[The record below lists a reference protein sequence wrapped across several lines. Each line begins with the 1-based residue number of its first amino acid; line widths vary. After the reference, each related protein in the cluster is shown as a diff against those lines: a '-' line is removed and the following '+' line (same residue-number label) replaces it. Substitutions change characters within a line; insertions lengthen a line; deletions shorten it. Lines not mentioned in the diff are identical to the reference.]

1 MKRISVD
8 IGGTFTDCF
17 FAWDEHYIESKALTT
32 HHNLAL
38 GFNSA
43 LDNACEA
50 AGLTR
55 EDVLK
60 EVDSVRYAT
69 TLGTN
74 ALIEAKGPRVAA
86 IVTHGF
92 EDTIH
97 ISRSKGYGAGLD
109 PQKQGDMADA
119 ARPAPLVP
127 RDMVRSVKER
137 VDSVGEVL
145 VAVQA
150 DDVRKQVR
158 ELVDNGAEAIVVA
171 LTNAT
176 ENPAHEQQIL
186 EMILEDYPA
195 HELGSIP
202 VLLSSDVSGRKGEY
216 VRANSTI
223 IDAFLHET
231 MFHALNQLSANLRES
246 GYEKPMLVIHNS
258 GGMAQSN
265 STDALQTIHSG
276 PIAGVGGA
284 QHLSESTGIGDVVSM
299 DMGGT
304 SFDIGLVPEGGVQH
318 YDFQPTIG
326 RWLVSVPMIH
336 LNTLGSGGGSI
347 ASYDRIHKSV
357 VVGPESAGSDPGPAC
372 YDRGGLRPTVTDADL
387 VLGYLDPDNYA
398 NGFIK
403 LSPKRSTFAI
413 EEALCDELDLEP
425 VDAAKVI
432 KRTVDEQMA
441 IGIEMELRSRGGT
454 VEDYTMVAYG
464 GNGPLHACGIA
475 SRAGISRILFPPF
488 ASVFSALGASN
499 LNPLHIHERSAYI
512 VLYEPIGRSLFDEYE
527 RFNGYVEELE
537 RRGREDLVR
546 QGYDGDK
553 VKHRLEMDMRYGNQL
568 VTTAVSFDIN
578 RIENVGDVLGV
589 IRKFSE
595 IYGDRYGEGTQA
607 PEAGVRVQTVRVA
620 SYIEGEVVNFDDL
633 EYGGQR
639 STPEPVERRL
649 VHFVGHDDPVD
660 TPIYDASAL
669 SADYVVHGPAVITT
683 DNTTYLV
690 EHGWRI
696 EPTPQGAVWLL
707 SESTLSSSPADFAS
721 ASQGSGSSQS
731 SADSDTSSALV
742 E

>member
-17 FAWDEHYIESKALTT
+17 FAWNEHYIESKALTT

-43 LDNACEA
+43 LENACSL
-50 AGLTR
+50 AGLSR
-55 EDVLK
+55 KDVLR

-74 ALIEAKGPRVAA
+74 ALIEAKGPRVGA

-119 ARPAPLVP
+119 ERPTPLVP
-127 RDMVRSVKER
+127 RNLVRAVKER
-137 VDSVGEVL
+137 VDSVGDVL
-145 VAVQA
+145 VAVQP

-176 ENPAHEQQIL
+176 ENGSHEQEIL
-186 EMILEDYPA
+186 EVILDDYPA

-202 VLLSSDVSGRKGEY
+202 VLLSSQVSGRKGEY

-223 IDAFLHET
+223 IDAFLHQT
-231 MFHALNQLSANLRES
+231 MFHALNQLSANLREA

-326 RWLVSVPMIH
+326 RWLVSVPMVH
-336 LNTLGSGGGSI
+336 LNTLGAGGGSI

-357 VVGPESAGSDPGPAC
+357 SVGPESAGSDPGPAC
-372 YDRGGLRPTVTDADL
+372 YDRGGLSPTVTDADL
-387 VLGYLDPDNYA
+387 LLGYLDPDNYA

-403 LSPKRSTFAI
+403 LNPKRSRFAI

-475 SRAGISRILFPPF
+475 ARAGISRILFPPF
-488 ASVFSALGASN
+488 ASVFSALGAGN
-499 LNPLHIHERSAYI
+499 LKPLHIHERSSYV
-512 VLYEPIGRSLFDEYE
+512 VLYDPITRSLFDEYE
-527 RFNGYVEELE
+527 RLNGYIEELE

-546 QGYDGDK
+546 QGYASDE

-568 VTTAVSFDIN
+568 VTTAVTFKIN
-578 RIENVGDVLGV
+578 RIDSVGDVLSV
-589 IRKFSE
+589 IRKFSD
-595 IYGDRYGEGTQA
+595 IYGDRYGQGTQA

-620 SYIEGEVVNFDDL
+620 SYIEGEVVRFDDL
-633 EYGGQR
+633 EYGGDR
-639 STPEPVERRL
+639 TVPESVEHRE
-649 VHFVGHDDPVD
+649 VHFVGEDEALE
-660 TPIYDASAL
+660 TPIYDAGAL
-669 SADYVVHGPAVITT
+669 HENYVVHGPAVITT
-683 DNTTYLV
+683 ENTTYLV
-690 EHGWRI
+690 ERGWRV

-707 SESTLSSSPADFAS
+707 NES
-721 ASQGSGSSQS
+721 ASQGSPSSPI
-731 SADSDTSSALV
+731 

>member
-17 FAWDEHYIESKALTT
+17 FAWNEHYIESKALTT

-38 GFNSA
+38 GFNAA
-43 LDNACEA
+43 LENACSL
-50 AGLTR
+50 AGLSR
-55 EDVLK
+55 KDVLQ

-74 ALIEAKGPRVAA
+74 ALIEAKGPRVGA

-119 ARPAPLVP
+119 ERPTPLVP
-127 RDMVRSVKER
+127 RNLVRAVKER
-137 VDSVGEVL
+137 VDSVGDVL
-145 VAVQA
+145 VAVQP

-176 ENPAHEQQIL
+176 ENGSHEQEIL
-186 EMILEDYPA
+186 EVILDDYPA

-202 VLLSSDVSGRKGEY
+202 VLLSSQVSGRKGEY

-223 IDAFLHET
+223 IDAFLHQT
-231 MFHALNQLSANLRES
+231 MFHALNQLSANLREA

-326 RWLVSVPMIH
+326 RWLVSVPMVH
-336 LNTLGSGGGSI
+336 LNTLGAGGGSI

-357 VVGPESAGSDPGPAC
+357 SVGPESAGSDPGPAC
-372 YDRGGLRPTVTDADL
+372 YDRGGLSPTVTDADL
-387 VLGYLDPDNYA
+387 LLGYLDPDNSA

-403 LSPKRSTFAI
+403 LNPKRSRFAI

-475 SRAGISRILFPPF
+475 ARAGISRILFPPF
-488 ASVFSALGASN
+488 ASVFSALGAGN
-499 LNPLHIHERSAYI
+499 LKPLHIHERSSYV
-512 VLYEPIGRSLFDEYE
+512 VLYDPITRSLFDEYE
-527 RFNGYVEELE
+527 RLNGYIEELE

-546 QGYDGDK
+546 QGYASDE

-568 VTTAVSFDIN
+568 VTTAVTFKIN
-578 RIENVGDVLGV
+578 RIDSVGDVLSV
-589 IRKFSE
+589 IRKFSD
-595 IYGDRYGEGTQA
+595 IYGDRYGQGTQA

-620 SYIEGEVVNFDDL
+620 SYIEGEVVRFDDL
-633 EYGGQR
+633 EYGGDR
-639 STPEPVERRL
+639 TVPESVEHRE
-649 VHFVGHDDPVD
+649 VHFVGEDEALE
-660 TPIYDASAL
+660 TPIYDAGAL
-669 SADYVVHGPAVITT
+669 HENYVVHGPAVITT
-683 DNTTYLV
+683 ENTTYLV
-690 EHGWRI
+690 ERGWRV

-707 SESTLSSSPADFAS
+707 NES
-721 ASQGSGSSQS
+721 ASQGSPSSPI
-731 SADSDTSSALV
+731 

>member
-17 FAWDEHYIESKALTT
+17 FAWNEHYIESKALTT

-43 LDNACEA
+43 LENACSL
-50 AGLTR
+50 AGLSR
-55 EDVLK
+55 KDVLR

-74 ALIEAKGPRVAA
+74 ALIEAKGPRVGA

-119 ARPAPLVP
+119 ERPTPLVP
-127 RDMVRSVKER
+127 RNLVRAVKER
-137 VDSVGEVL
+137 VDSVGDVL
-145 VAVQA
+145 VAVQP

-171 LTNAT
+171 LTNST
-176 ENPAHEQQIL
+176 ENGAHEQEIL
-186 EMILEDYPA
+186 EIILDDYPA

-202 VLLSSDVSGRKGEY
+202 VLLSSQVSGRKGEY

-223 IDAFLHET
+223 IDAFLHQT
-231 MFHALNQLSANLRES
+231 MFHALNQLSANLRTA
-246 GYEKPMLVIHNS
+246 GYDKPMLVIHNS

-326 RWLVSVPMIH
+326 RWLVSVPMVH
-336 LNTLGSGGGSI
+336 LNTLGAGGGSI
-347 ASYDRIHKSV
+347 AAFDRIHKSV
-357 VVGPESAGSDPGPAC
+357 SVGPESAGSDPGPAC
-372 YDRGGLRPTVTDADL
+372 YDRGGLAPTVTDADL
-387 VLGYLDPDNYA
+387 MLGYLDPDNYA

-403 LSPKRSTFAI
+403 LNPKRSRFAI
-413 EEALCDELDLEP
+413 EEALCDDLDLEP

-475 SRAGISRILFPPF
+475 SRTGISRILFPPF
-488 ASVFSALGASN
+488 ASVFAALGAGN
-499 LNPLHIHERSAYI
+499 LKPLHIHERSSYV
-512 VLYEPIGRSLFDEYE
+512 VLYDPITRSLFDEYE
-527 RFNGYVEELE
+527 RLNGYIEELE

-546 QGYDGDK
+546 QGYDGDA

-568 VTTAVSFDIN
+568 VTTAVTFKIN
-578 RIENVGDVLGV
+578 RISSVGDVLGV
-589 IRKFSE
+589 IRMFSD
-595 IYGDRYGEGTQA
+595 IYGDRYGQGTQA

-620 SYIEGEVVNFDDL
+620 SYIEGEVVRFDDL
-633 EYGGQR
+633 EYGGDR
-639 STPEPVERRL
+639 TLPEPVGHRE
-649 VHFVGHDDPVD
+649 VHFVGEDEALE
-660 TPIYDASAL
+660 TPIYDAGAL
-669 SADYVVHGPAVITT
+669 HENYVVHGPAVITT
-683 DNTTYLV
+683 ENTTYLV
-690 EHGWRI
+690 ERGWRV

-707 SESTLSSSPADFAS
+707 NESAAQGSPSSP
-721 ASQGSGSSQS
+721 
-731 SADSDTSSALV
+731 T

>member
-17 FAWDEHYIESKALTT
+17 FAWNEHYIESKALTT

-38 GFNSA
+38 GFNAA
-43 LDNACEA
+43 LENACSL
-50 AGLTR
+50 AGLSR
-55 EDVLK
+55 KDVLQ

-74 ALIEAKGPRVAA
+74 ALIEAKGPRVGA

-119 ARPAPLVP
+119 ERPTPLVP
-127 RDMVRSVKER
+127 RNLVRAVKER
-137 VDSVGEVL
+137 VDSVGDVL
-145 VAVQA
+145 VAVQP

-176 ENPAHEQQIL
+176 ENGSHEQEIL
-186 EMILEDYPA
+186 EVILDDYPA

-202 VLLSSDVSGRKGEY
+202 VLLSSQVSGRKGEY

-223 IDAFLHET
+223 IDAFLHQT
-231 MFHALNQLSANLRES
+231 MFHALNQLSANLREA

-304 SFDIGLVPEGGVQH
+304 SFYIGLVPEGGVQH

-326 RWLVSVPMIH
+326 RWLVSVPMVH
-336 LNTLGSGGGSI
+336 LNTLGAGGGSI

-357 VVGPESAGSDPGPAC
+357 SVGPESAGSDPGPAC
-372 YDRGGLRPTVTDADL
+372 YDRGGLSPTVTDADL
-387 VLGYLDPDNYA
+387 LLGYLDPDNYA

-403 LSPKRSTFAI
+403 LNPKRSRFAI

-475 SRAGISRILFPPF
+475 ARAGISRILFPPF
-488 ASVFSALGASN
+488 ASVFSALGAGN
-499 LNPLHIHERSAYI
+499 LKPLHIHERSSYV
-512 VLYEPIGRSLFDEYE
+512 VLYDPITRSLFDEYE
-527 RFNGYVEELE
+527 RLNGYIEELE

-546 QGYDGDK
+546 QGYASDE

-568 VTTAVSFDIN
+568 VTTAVTFKIN
-578 RIENVGDVLGV
+578 RIDSVGDVLSV
-589 IRKFSE
+589 IRKFSD
-595 IYGDRYGEGTQA
+595 IYGDRYGQGTQA

-620 SYIEGEVVNFDDL
+620 SYIEGEVVRFDDL
-633 EYGGQR
+633 EYGGDR
-639 STPEPVERRL
+639 TVPESVEHRE
-649 VHFVGHDDPVD
+649 VHFVGEDEALE
-660 TPIYDASAL
+660 TPIYDAGAL
-669 SADYVVHGPAVITT
+669 HENYVVHGPAVITT
-683 DNTTYLV
+683 ENTTYLV
-690 EHGWRI
+690 ERGWRV

-707 SESTLSSSPADFAS
+707 NES
-721 ASQGSGSSQS
+721 ASQGSPSSPI
-731 SADSDTSSALV
+731 